1 MSRKRRK
8 RKSGNHQED
17 IEILYNTEE
26 DTGMEGEEKEHSGE
40 LLFVEV
46 ENDEPA
52 DFAEE
57 ETGEEKYAEG
67 TEDPADEEGSE
78 STDETDDL
86 EDAAGADDDLEADD
100 TAAADDDCEADDEN
114 SEPDGIEGSDRKSR
128 RRRRRRR
135 RKKKERKPLG
145 KKFWII
151 LGSIFGGLILVYLGI
166 SAYFIGL

>member
-67 TEDPADEEGSE
+67 TEDPADEEGIRKY
-78 STDETDDL
+78 
-86 EDAAGADDDLEADD
+86 GR
-100 TAAADDDCEADDEN
+100 
-114 SEPDGIEGSDRKSR
+114 DRRFGRCCWSR
-128 RRRRRRR
+128 
-135 RKKKERKPLG
+135 
-145 KKFWII
+145 
-151 LGSIFGGLILVYLGI
+151 
-166 SAYFIGL
+166 